1 MTIKDE
7 KIGFK
12 MHLNEGMAEEYK
24 KRHDE
29 ILPELVTLLKA
40 SGISDYSI
48 FLDEETN
55 ILFGVLWRSKD
66 HKMAD
71 LPNTDIMKKWWAHMA
86 DIMATNDQNEPIAED
101 LKLVFHMD

>member
-1 MTIKDE
+1 MKDE

-12 MHLNEGMAEEYK
+12 MYLNRGMAKEYK

-29 ILPELVTLLKA
+29 IFPELVTLLKA

-55 ILFGVLWRSKD
+55 ILFGVLWRSKN
-66 HKMAD
+66 HTMAD
-71 LPNTDIMKKWWAHMA
+71 LPNTDIMKNWWAHMA
-86 DIMATNDQNEPIAED
+86 DIMTTNDQNEPIAED

>member
-1 MTIKDE
+1 MTARDE

-12 MHLNEGMAEEYK
+12 MYLNKGMAEEYK

-29 ILPELVTLLKA
+29 IFPELVTLLKT

-48 FLDEETN
+48 FLDEETH
-55 ILFGVLWRSKD
+55 ILFGVLWRTKN
-66 HKMAD
+66 HKMSD
-71 LPNTDIMKKWWAHMA
+71 LPNTDIMKKWWAYMA
-86 DIMATNDQNEPIAED
+86 DIMATNQQNEPIAED